1 MLIYKHRETVRRV
14 PFFASVRSA
23 VIHAVVQKLVPE
35 VYLAGDF
42 IQIGGER
49 AHAMYF
55 ISRGDAGVLISKH
68 PENPHLLS
76 RVRTLHM
83 QDYFGD
89 ISLLRVSGLPALAMY
104 GGA

>member
-23 VIHAVVQKLVPE
+23 VIHAVVQKLIPE

-42 IQIGGER
+42 IQISGER

-55 ISRGDAGVLISKH
+55 IVRGDAGVLLMKNVDD
-68 PENPHLLS
+68 PNVFS
-76 RVRTLHM
+76 RVRTLHT

-89 ISLLRVSGLPALAMY
+89 IALLRVRIS
-104 GGA
+104 